1 MASEGFDIFLFVPSV
16 PLNDTPNGVC
26 TYASNLINLFCNK
39 RDININLVAK
49 KCLLDKKWGSKTYA
63 YYLSKDSFLGRILIK
78 ILGVEKYEVI
88 MAWRFG
94 WFIENRTA
102 RQRRLIEMEEAFGQS
117 LIVKKYAGKVP
128 VVVRLHG
135 PWFLVGNALGVAR
148 DQRYLE
154 RIRREGDAIYAADAV
169 SAPSAFVL
177 NAVEEFYNKKIT
189 NKRVIANPFPEY
201 RKEELWELIEENMTV
216 LFVGRFDLV
225 KGADIFIEAMFDL
238 KKHIHGVRAFFVG
251 PDINKI
257 RIGDGTVMDR
267 AAFVAWCEKKYG
279 QPSPIEF
286 LGRKSPN
293 EIVRLRKQV
302 AACVVPSR
310 MEMFSYTVAEAL
322 AQGVPTVASRVGGI
336 PEIITDGENGLL
348 FESENIQNLSS
359 CIERILST
367 PSLAINLSKNA
378 LSTVGEKFSRE
389 ALVRVQLDFYQSVI
403 GP

>member
-1 MASEGFDIFLFVPSV
+1 MASGGFDIFLFVPSV
-16 PLNDTPNGVC
+16 PLSGTPNGVC
-26 TYASNLINLFCNK
+26 TYASNLIYLFRND

-49 KCLLDKKWGSKTYA
+49 ASLFDESGRSKTYV
-63 YYLSKDSFLGRILIK
+63 YYLPRDSFLGRILIK
-78 ILGVEKYEVI
+78 IFGVGKYEEM

-94 WFIENRTA
+94 WFIGNREVK
-102 RQRRLIEMEEAFGQS
+102 QRRLIEMEEVFGQS

-135 PWFLVGNALGVAR
+135 PWFLVGDALGVAH
-148 DQRYLE
+148 DQGYLE
-154 RIRREGDAIYAADAV
+154 RVRREGDAIYAADAV

-177 NAVEEFYNKKIT
+177 NAVEEFYNRKIT

-201 RKEELWELIEENMTV
+201 RKEELWELIEGNMTV

-257 RIGDGTVMDR
+257 RISDGTVVDR

-279 QPSPIEF
+279 QSSPIEF
-286 LGRKSPN
+286 LGKKSPN

-359 CIERILST
+359 CIERILSA

-403 GP
+403 GQ